1 VRRIYRRVCIL
12 RVKGQPEE
20 AAALEASELEPA
32 LSTARAVG
40 PEECDEAA
48 VFAAEDE
55 RMSTAVALAE
65 LLTPLL
71 AERLRAELGAPTGP
85 AMDSDSAPARAL
97 TNPVAPEPD
106 RMPGSPSAAPVVTPS
121 ARPASIA
128 DFIDGMLIQ
137 QGPTTRR

>member
-1 VRRIYRRVCIL
+1 VRRIYRRICIL

-20 AAALEASELEPA
+20 ATALEASELEPA

-71 AERLRAELGAPTGP
+71 AERLRAELGAPAGP
-85 AMDSDSAPARAL
+85 AMDSAPARAL